1 MHFKIN
7 NTLPS
12 FFFEKKVQY
21 MLLSVEW
28 IFLLSVLWTKYLETD
43 VRTTRHSFAVVYYF
57 SRLLLQTFKLSYLHM
72 INTFITFK
80 YKFTYCI
87 NDISDGENL
96 LFLTSTTSPLRVI
109 CNFWKYTLLWQTIK
123 VVMNYM
129 YFYIFQWLCLCE
141 HYVTVSYFKN

>member
-57 SRLLLQTFKLSYLHM
+57 SRLLLQTLKLSYLHM
-72 INTFITFK
+72 INTFITIK
-80 YKFTYCI
+80 KTNSNTSLHIELMVSAMRKTYFFF
-87 NDISDGENL
+87 NFNHISVARN
-96 LFLTSTTSPLRVI
+96 
-109 CNFWKYTLLWQTIK
+109 
-123 VVMNYM
+123 M
-129 YFYIFQWLCLCE
+129 
-141 HYVTVSYFKN
+141 

>member
-43 VRTTRHSFAVVYYF
+43 VRTTRHSFAVDYYF

-72 INTFITFK
+72 INTFITIK
-80 YKFTYCI
+80 KTNSNTSLHIELMVSAMGKTYF
-87 NDISDGENL
+87 
-96 LFLTSTTSPLRVI
+96 FLTSTTSPLRVI
-109 CNFWKYTLLWQTIK
+109 CNF
-123 VVMNYM
+123 
-129 YFYIFQWLCLCE
+129 
-141 HYVTVSYFKN
+141 